1 MMEWNDDMLSA
12 YLDGELPAET
22 RTALEALFASDTALR
37 SRLEQLRSV
46 DQQLKTALRLSALT
60 VDDPLAARI
69 RQSSPARVR
78 SDPRP
83 MRMLSRR
90 RAGLFALAASLFG
103 VVMGHVL
110 TRGAVNDAG
119 SGWMTASGAL
129 AQVLELAPS
138 GSQSTQDGE
147 TAKVLLSFKA
157 EDGRYCRAFDWQAGG
172 KAAEGLACR
181 EADGWQLVTWQA
193 TAASTGFIPAA
204 GGSAAV
210 DAAMDALG
218 GSEALDAAAER
229 ELIACQWRKP

>member
-22 RTALEALFASDTALR
+22 CTALEVLFTSDAALR

-46 DQQLKTALRLSALT
+46 DRQLKTALRLSALT
-60 VDDPLAARI
+60 VDDPLAAQI

-110 TRGAVNDAG
+110 TPGAVNDAG

-129 AQVLELAPS
+129 AQVLELQPS
-138 GSQSTQDGE
+138 GRRSTENGE
-147 TAKVLLSFKA
+147 TARLLLSFMA
-157 EDGRYCRAFDWQAGG
+157 DDGRYCRVFDWQGAG

-181 EADGWQLVTWQA
+181 EAGGWQLVTWQA
-193 TAASTGFIPAA
+193 AAVSTGFIPAA

-218 GSEALDAAAER
+218 GSEALNAAAER
-229 ELIACQWRKP
+229 ELIARQWRKP